1 MSAKTHTH
9 DGGHDDGHAGGHD
22 GGHHDAPGH
31 GTRRS
36 YLIGFALS
44 VVLTAIPFWLVIG
57 GALGDK
63 QVTALVIMGFALVQ
77 VIVHMIYFL
86 HMSTRSEGGWNMMA
100 LIFTIVLVAIGLIG
114 SLWVMHHM
122 NLNMMPGMSTTET
135 SAM

>member
-1 MSAKTHTH
+1 MSADTHASNDAH
-9 DGGHDDGHAGGHD
+9 DSHDS
-22 GGHHDAPGH
+22 PGH

-44 VVLTAIPFWLVIG
+44 VVLTAVPFWLVMG

-63 QVTALVIMGFALVQ
+63 QTTALVIMGFALVQ

-86 HMSTRSEGGWNMMA
+86 HMNTRSEGGWNMMA

-122 NLNMMPGMSTTET
+122 NLNMMPGMGTVSGDA
-135 SAM
+135 SGM